1 MGAGARSRMPASGHE
16 RGGVP
21 AGLCAVGE
29 VDRNVVQAV
38 REATSTGPLAVLGIT
53 DADLDTVT
61 RSLT

>member
-1 MGAGARSRMPASGHE
+1 MPASGHE